1 MPYVPKLNDYFVGR
15 EVFIEF
21 APGDFDDEAAAEASF
36 LELGA
41 TRGVSDSGSAETV
54 DMTNRSSPGSFRQRL
69 ITYTEMTGSIDGV
82 ITKGADSNVRAVR
95 DHFYT
100 DEKKQGWLR
109 LTSPDSDGGTEV
121 MAVPVVLSQFDR
133 DFNYEGEPTFTM
145 NWEAQEQP
153 TFDQAPAPAPAP

>member
-1 MPYVPKLNDYFVGR
+1 
-15 EVFIEF
+15 
-21 APGDFDDEAAAEASF
+21 
-36 LELGA
+36 
-41 TRGVSDSGSAETV
+41 
-54 DMTNRSSPGSFRQRL
+54 
-69 ITYTEMTGSIDGV
+69 MTGSIDGV

-100 DEKKQGWLR
+100 DPDKRGWLR

-121 MAVPVVLSQFDR
+121 MAVPVVISQFDR

-153 TFDQAPAPAPAP
+153 TFDQVAAPAP